1 MEELENAVEVEA
13 AEVQPS
19 EEQPKQSK
27 AAKAGAAIKEWF
39 RKFTV
44 KLKHRPM
51 NIAFFVMIV
60 STVLYLCSLGKYSQA
75 VLLSYNGVE
84 WLGFSIFVN
93 TLFCILS
100 LLLFMNSFPKRSKK
114 PKVVMLVLFFVF
126 VAAMITFDVLFYV
139 RAGSMFNA
147 DLAKPEL
154 ADKVEAAKE
163 YMIPALNT
171 TIAHIV
177 LVGLGA
183 ILTATY
189 PLYGKLLN
197 MINTKKVI
205 ESTEIKEVI
214 ETEDE

>member
-1 MEELENAVEVEA
+1 MEEIDNVVEVVE
-13 AEVQPS
+13 QPS
-19 EEQPKQSK
+19 GGQKQPS
-27 AAKAGAAIKEWF
+27 KAGAAIKEWF

-60 STVLYLCSLGKYSQA
+60 STIVYLCSLGNYSQSA
-75 VLLSYNGVE
+75 LKYTLVD
-84 WLGFSIFVN
+84 WLGLSIFVN

-114 PKVVMLVLFFVF
+114 PKVVMLVLFFLF
-126 VAAMITFDVLFYV
+126 VAAMITFDVLFYI
-139 RAGSMFNA
+139 RAGNA
-147 DLAKPEL
+147 YHANLVLPDVDTTAEEKFI
-154 ADKVEAAKE
+154 
-163 YMIPALNT
+163 IPALNA

-205 ESTEIKEVI
+205 ESTELKEAI
-214 ETEDE
+214 DTEDED

>member
-1 MEELENAVEVEA
+1 MEEIENAVA
-13 AEVQPS
+13 TADAQPS
-19 EEQPKQSK
+19 KG
-27 AAKAGAAIKEWF
+27 AKAGAAIKEWF
-39 RKFTV
+39 RKLAV

-51 NIAFFVMIV
+51 NIAFFVLIV
-60 STVLYLCSLGKYSQA
+60 SAIVYLCSLGNYSQSA
-75 VLLSYNGVE
+75 LKYTTVE
-84 WLGFSIFVN
+84 WLGLSIFVN

-114 PKVVMLVLFFVF
+114 PKIVMLVLFFVF
-126 VAAMITFDVLFYV
+126 VAAMITFDILFYV
-139 RAGSMFNA
+139 RAGNA
-147 DLAKPEL
+147 YNNDLANGNIQ
-154 ADKVEAAKE
+154 DVMKE
-163 YMIPALNT
+163 VKKYMVPALNSA
-171 TIAHIV
+171 IAHIV

-205 ESTEIKEVI
+205 ESTELKEVI